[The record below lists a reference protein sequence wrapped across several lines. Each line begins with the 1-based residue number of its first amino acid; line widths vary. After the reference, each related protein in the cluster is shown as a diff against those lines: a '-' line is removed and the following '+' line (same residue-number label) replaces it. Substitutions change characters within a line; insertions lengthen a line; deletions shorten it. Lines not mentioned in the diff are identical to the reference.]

1 MVRKALEQLDGNAV
15 KDIEFYFTGIE
26 DPKIKVRVSFKIDSQ
41 EPKDF
46 MTHRHNAILAIHRE
60 LGENN
65 IVKIA
70 VPEHSTQ

>member
-1 MVRKALEQLDGNAV
+1 MVRKALEQLDGKTV

-26 DPKIKVRVSFKIDSQ
+26 DPKIKVKVLFKIDSQ

-46 MTHRHNAILAIHRE
+46 MIYRHKAIVSIFKTF
-60 LGENN
+60 GESN

-70 VPEHSTQ
+70 VPEHKN